1 MIFNA
6 CSKKNKIYNLK
17 SEKTH
22 GFWQSDSATKL
33 PEEKFDKLCS
43 DSIND
48 SELQDSLSSDFQ
60 NFLQKDTPDF
70 SEIYLNMID
79 KIKFCKNW

>member
-6 CSKKNKIYNLK
+6 CSKKNQIYNVK

-22 GFWQSDSATKL
+22 GFWQSGFATKL
-33 PEEKFDKLCS
+33 WKEKFDILCS

-48 SELQDSLSSDFQ
+48 SELQDNFSSDFQ
-60 NFLQKDTPDF
+60 YFF
-70 SEIYLNMID
+70 
-79 KIKFCKNW
+79 